1 VKYDELLVWTLEL
14 LFEKTNNKILLLL
27 YIIIYEIEIILPSI

>member
-14 LFEKTNNKILLLL
+14 LFEKANNKILLLL
-27 YIIIYEIEIILPSI
+27 YIIIYEIEIILPSM